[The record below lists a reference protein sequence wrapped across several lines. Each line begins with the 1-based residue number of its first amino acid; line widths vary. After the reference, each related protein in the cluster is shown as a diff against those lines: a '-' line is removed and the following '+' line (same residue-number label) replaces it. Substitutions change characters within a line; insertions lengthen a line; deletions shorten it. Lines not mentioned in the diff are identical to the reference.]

1 MLWCRREHDFL
12 KDAPSPAPERHFAR
26 PAPSPRTPHSAREVS
41 QKRPRGGRG
50 LVTVVGPAPLAVPC
64 RKRRPQEGRGLV
76 TAVGPAPLLLLPFT
90 IVFF

>member
-50 LVTVVGPAPLAVPC
+50 LVPVAP
-64 RKRRPQEGRGLV
+64 
-76 TAVGPAPLLLLPFT
+76 PAPLLLLPCT